1 MDPDFTFFYISIFS
15 YVVFL
20 IFTIVK
26 KIGNVKSPMGRF
38 NQIHLKFSSFYLLN
52 SFLFLFFFGEFK
64 LTEILQI
71 CIGLFCY
78 FLIHYAFVLNF
89 FALAQRS
96 ISSSILKLLYENGDL
111 NLEQLDQKYALG
123 EGFKHIQ
130 VSRLEDMEKLKWI
143 KRDAGNIILLNSGQ
157 STQKFVAFILKIIG
171 LKQIGEE

>member
-1 MDPDFTFFYISIFS
+1 M
-15 YVVFL
+15 
-20 IFTIVK
+20 
-26 KIGNVKSPMGRF
+26 
-38 NQIHLKFSSFYLLN
+38 
-52 SFLFLFFFGEFK
+52 
-64 LTEILQI
+64 
-71 CIGLFCY
+71 
-78 FLIHYAFVLNF
+78 IHYAFVLNF